1 MTEPMRE
8 PATETRPN
16 EPVPGAAHAAAA
28 AEATGPAPKA
38 PPASSARGGDGDDPE
53 DSAMTLWEH
62 LAELRTRIVRMA
74 LAFLAGGIVAWIF
87 RKEVLLWL
95 TDPFVDA
102 WKQLNI
108 EGQPPSLGFLSPADL
123 FLSYVR
129 LAALS
134 GLVFALPIIL
144 YQIWAFVAPGLYSK
158 EKRFAA
164 PFVIS
169 SCVLFAGGA
178 WFGRHFAFPAAF
190 IYLLGFQGEVGELQ
204 VQAMLTIPEYLSFVM
219 HLLLAFGFIA
229 ELPVLVFFLSI
240 AGIVTH
246 KHLIKFFRYFI
257 VVAFV
262 IAAVVTPPDPLSQLL
277 LAVPLC
283 LLYGISIG
291 IAFVFSRR
299 RDTTETP

>member
-1 MTEPMRE
+1 MRMTEPSGARTATTDAPPQE
-8 PATETRPN
+8 PL
-16 EPVPGAAHAAAA
+16 PGAAPPAAAQA
-28 AEATGPAPKA
+28 NA
-38 PPASSARGGDGDDPE
+38 PASGAKSNGSPRGDDE
-53 DSAMTLWEH
+53 EVDESAMTLWEH
-62 LAELRTRIVRMA
+62 LAELRTRIIRMG
-74 LAFLAGGIVAWIF
+74 LAFLVGAIVAWMF
-87 RKEVLLWL
+87 RKEVLTWL
-95 TDPFVDA
+95 TDPFVEA

-108 EGQPPSLGFLSPADL
+108 DGKPPSLGFLSPADL

-144 YQIWAFVAPGLYSK
+144 YQIWAFVAPGLYSR

-178 WFGRHFAFPAAF
+178 LFGRQFAFPAAF
-190 IYLLGFQGEVGELQ
+190 LYLLGFQGQVGELD

-262 IAAVVTPPDPLSQLL
+262 IAAIVTPPDPLSQLL

-283 LLYGISIG
+283 LLYGLSIG
-291 IAFVFSRR
+291 IAFIFSRR
-299 RDTTETP
+299 REA